1 MHNKGL
7 VAIPPQVVYT
17 DGVNEMSALTEA
29 SKLRKYNKMTH
40 VQDLFNAVANE
51 YLAKDFA
58 LAAIKGNKVYA
69 VIIKDFA
76 EVAWFYM
83 ENDGSHVRKSIRLD
97 GLNVTQVI
105 DLGYTWDFDKKAF
118 KKYKDS
124 EFFRAWYFED
134 MVAKAMGMRVNPNR
148 HAPHQTDYDIY
159 TAGKKYGMECK
170 YKHARVLG

>member
-1 MHNKGL
+1 MN
-7 VAIPPQVVYT
+7 A
-17 DGVNEMSALTEA
+17 STEA
-29 SKLRKYNKMTH
+29 PKFRKNNKMTH

-69 VIIKDFA
+69 VIVKDFA
-76 EVAWFYM
+76 QVAWFYM

-105 DLGYTWDFDKKAF
+105 DLGYTWDFDRKAF

-148 HAPHQTDYDIY
+148 HASHQTDYDIY